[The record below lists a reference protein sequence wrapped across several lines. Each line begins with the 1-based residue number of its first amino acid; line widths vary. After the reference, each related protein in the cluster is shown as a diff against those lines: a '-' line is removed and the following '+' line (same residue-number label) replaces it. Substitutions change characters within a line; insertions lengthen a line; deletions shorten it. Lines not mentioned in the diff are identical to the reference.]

1 MSRRQ
6 DALTDIGAQVDV
18 GFWELMMLAALALLV
33 FGPERLPGV
42 ARTVGRVVGQIR
54 REATATFDAL
64 KSEVELDELKEFSDD
79 LQRERRE
86 LQSRARLDARS
97 TGRRTARQ
105 RGGGHETA
113 GEPPRFDPHA
123 T

>member
-1 MSRRQ
+1 M
-6 DALTDIGAQVDV
+6 QVDV
-18 GFWELMMLAALALLV
+18 GFWELMMLAALALLI
-33 FGPERLPGV
+33 FGPERLPDV

-54 REATATFDAL
+54 REATTTFDAL

-86 LQSRARLDARS
+86 LRSRARLDARS
-97 TGRRTARQ
+97 TARRTARQ
-105 RGGGHETA
+105 RDRQGDTVAES
-113 GEPPRFDPHA
+113 PRFDPHA

>member
-1 MSRRQ
+1 
-6 DALTDIGAQVDV
+6 VDV
-18 GFWELMMLAALALLV
+18 GFWELMMLAALALLI

-54 REATATFDAL
+54 REATSTFDAL

-97 TGRRTARQ
+97 TTHRGSGQRGRRP
-105 RGGGHETA
+105 A
-113 GEPPRFDPHA
+113 GAPEPPRFDPHA

>member
-1 MSRRQ
+1 M
-6 DALTDIGAQVDV
+6 DV
-18 GFWELMMLAALALLV
+18 GFWELMMLAVLALLV

-64 KSEVELDELKEFSDD
+64 KSEVELDELREFSDD

-97 TGRRTARQ
+97 TARRVARPQGHGRDAAQ
-105 RGGGHETA
+105 
-113 GEPPRFDPHA
+113 PRFDPHA